1 VLVKSI
7 TKAVIPAAGFGT
19 RFLPITKSMPKE
31 MIPVVHKPVIHY
43 VVEEAYRSGI
53 REILIITGKG
63 KRAIEDYFDL
73 DNSPFDNKYLHD
85 LHEMLSELNI
95 YYVRQKGVRGLG
107 DAIGHAEAFAGDDS
121 FAVLLGDT
129 ITIPPCT
136 QALIRIFEKYQ
147 SSIIAVEKVP
157 QEMLGNY
164 GIIAT
169 NDDITKD
176 AFTIFDLIE
185 KPVPEKAPSD
195 LAILGSYI
203 LTPGIFECIRETT
216 PDKKGEVQLT
226 DALKLLTKKEKVYG
240 HIYTG
245 RRYDIGNK
253 LDWLKS
259 NIELSLQD
267 PEMGEELH
275 QFIRGLLP

>member
-1 VLVKSI
+1 MKYI
-7 TKAVIPAAGFGT
+7 KKAVIPAAGLGT

-43 VVEEAYRSGI
+43 VVEEAYHSGI

-73 DNSPFDNKYLHD
+73 ENPSYENVYLHE
-85 LHEMLSELNI
+85 LNEMLNKLNI
-95 YYVRQKGVRGLG
+95 YYVRQKGIRGLG
-107 DAIGHAEAFAGDDS
+107 DAIGHAEAFAGEDP

-136 QALIRIFEKYQ
+136 KALIKVFNKYQ
-147 SSIIAVEKVP
+147 SSVIAVERVP
-157 QEMLGNY
+157 KTMIQNY

-169 NDDITKD
+169 SDDTNSD
-176 AFTIFDLIE
+176 AFLIDDLIE
-185 KPVPEKAPSD
+185 KPAPDKAPSN

-203 LTPGIFECIRETT
+203 LTPKIFDCIRDTN
-216 PDKKGEVQLT
+216 PDEKGEIQLT
-226 DALKLLTKKEKVYG
+226 DALRELTKKEKVFG

-253 LDWLKS
+253 LDWIKS
-259 NIELSLQD
+259 NIELSLRD
-267 PEMGEELH
+267 SEMGRELD
-275 QFIRGLLP
+275 QYIRGLML